1 MTWSDTRKNHNKFY
15 VAQCLQRKGKTGE
28 SIQAFE
34 YVRYGRMGVDGV
46 KSLCGMA
53 YDSAIKKFKK
63 VTRAKQSKGYTAI
76 KIANIEDQV
85 G

>member
-1 MTWSDTRKNHNKFY
+1 MTWSDTRNNHNKFY

-28 SIQAFE
+28 SHPAFE
-34 YVRYGRMGVDGV
+34 YVRYGRMGADGV

-53 YDSAIKKFKK
+53 YESAVKKYKK
-63 VTRAKQSKGYTAI
+63 VTRAKQTKGYTAI
-76 KIANIEDQV
+76 KIANQTDQV